1 MKAIEINKWMNKR
14 SVLGEWRLHCLWL
27 WANGMCEQPP
37 SVQLKL
43 SLPRWQNIPD
53 ECGCVCG
60 WSKVK
65 QERLIFKKKYCQVL
79 NIMVCIYSRW
89 GCPAIRICISGERH
103 LAIRYRISELNTFF
117 FLRSFLAVPR
127 ATSRHRVGG
136 LSWPRTTWP
145 PLWIL
150 FNEEENKK
158 ILQLMLLAST
168 PDQHCSG
175 CQQEV
180 PHPGRSYRN
189 SPVT

>member
-43 SLPRWQNIPD
+43 FLPRWQNIPD

-65 QERLIFKKKYCQVL
+65 QERLIFKKKKYCQVL

-127 ATSRHRVGG
+127 ATSADIA
-136 LSWPRTTWP
+136 W
-145 PLWIL
+145 
-150 FNEEENKK
+150 
-158 ILQLMLLAST
+158 A
-168 PDQHCSG
+168 G
-175 CQQEV
+175 C
-180 PHPGRSYRN
+180 PGRAQHGRRSGSSLMKKRIRKSSN
-189 SPVT
+189 WCC